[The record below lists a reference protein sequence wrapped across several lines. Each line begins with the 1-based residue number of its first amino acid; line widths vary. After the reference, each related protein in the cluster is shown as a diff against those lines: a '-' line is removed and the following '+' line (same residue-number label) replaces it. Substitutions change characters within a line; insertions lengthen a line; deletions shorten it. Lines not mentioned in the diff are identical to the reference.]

1 MVSVVDLL
9 IAVGKIHAHLV
20 TRSVT
25 SEVFCVII
33 KGNSQRK
40 KDSREELGFSPNKKK
55 KKKVSFFLTEREKI
69 QPITILTYSLSLK
82 ILKSSFFNKIE
93 TSVQICQFE
102 NQCHLTI
109 KQ

>member
-9 IAVGKIHAHLV
+9 TAVGKIHAHLV

-40 KDSREELGFSPNKKK
+40 KDSREELDFSPNKKK
-55 KKKVSFFLTEREKI
+55 KKKSEFFPNRKGKNSTHNN
-69 QPITILTYSLSLK
+69 TYL
-82 ILKSSFFNKIE
+82 
-93 TSVQICQFE
+93 
-102 NQCHLTI
+102 
-109 KQ
+109 